1 MVVARTRTRT
11 PSYGSRLNPRRLLA
25 YRKCEVMGP
34 MQLAQ
39 VSTGMVAIWILLG
52 LILGGGMV
60 YAALTMQ
67 AKAKKDSADQAA
79 ARVLQD
85 AESRA
90 ADIARKA
97 ELETKAT
104 FLKRQEEFEKQT
116 AVTRNEIR
124 EAEKR
129 LDKREDQLERKMDAL
144 NIKEKNIER
153 GEIQVREKQAQIDKK
168 YQQADEYLTQQKN
181 ELLKVTGLSPDDAK
195 KQLFSKLEQ
204 ELEHECAEI
213 IAKRVNEAQD
223 EAESR
228 SRDVVI
234 TAIQRYAAGHTSA
247 STVSTVDIPSDEMK
261 GRIIGREGRN
271 IRAFEKASGVDIIVD
286 DTPGVILITCFD
298 PVKREVAR
306 QALSKLIH
314 DGRIHPTRIEEVVEE
329 VRGNVEKEIVEHGKK
344 AALEANVQGL
354 PKKLI
359 ELLGRMNYRTSYGQ
373 NVLRHSIE
381 VAYLCQ
387 VMADELGLNGTLA
400 RRCGLLHDIGK
411 AIDHEV
417 EGGHPAIGE
426 ELCRKLGERDEV
438 LNAVAGH
445 HGDVPATSPYT
456 PLVAAADAI
465 SAARPGS
472 RRESLERYI
481 KRLEELEHI
490 ATSMKG
496 VKQAHAIQAGREV
509 RVIVDPEDIDDANA
523 MRIAREIAKRI
534 EAEMTYPGEIK
545 VTCLR
550 EVRAVEYAK

>member
-1 MVVARTRTRT
+1 
-11 PSYGSRLNPRRLLA
+11 
-25 YRKCEVMGP
+25 MGLVP
-34 MQLAQ
+34 LAQ
-39 VSTGMVAIWILLG
+39 VSTGMAVLWAILALMA
-52 LILGGGMV
+52 GGG
-60 YAALTMQ
+60 LTLLVLTLQ
-67 AKAKKDSADQAA
+67 ARAKRSSAEQEA
-79 ARVLQD
+79 ARVVQQ
-85 AESRA
+85 ANTRAQEIVRA
-90 ADIARKA
+90 A
-97 ELETKAT
+97 EVETKAT
-104 FLKRQEEFEKQT
+104 FLKRQEEFDKQT

-129 LDKREDQLERKMDAL
+129 MDKREDQLERKLDTL

-153 GEIQVREKQAQIDKK
+153 AESQSRDKQAQLDKRL
-168 YQQADEYLTQQKN
+168 QDADALLAQQKT
-181 ELLKVTGLSPDDAK
+181 ELLKVTGLSPDEAR
-195 KQLFSKLEQ
+195 KQLFRNLEQ

-213 IAKRVNEAQD
+213 IAKRVNEAQE

-228 SRDVVI
+228 SRDVVV
-234 TAIQRYAAGHTSA
+234 TAIQRYAAAHTSA

-261 GRIIGREGRN
+261 GRVIGREGRN

-286 DTPGVILITCFD
+286 DTPGVILITSFD

-306 QALSKLIH
+306 QALGKLIH

-329 VRGNVEKEIVEHGKK
+329 VRQNVEKEIIEQGKK

-359 ELLGRMNYRTSYGQ
+359 DLLGRLHFRTSYGQ

-411 AIDHEV
+411 AVDHEV

-426 ELCRKLGERDEV
+426 EICRKLNERSEV

-445 HGDVPATSPYT
+445 HGDVPSTSPYT

-481 KRLEELEHI
+481 KRLEELEGI
-490 ATSMKG
+490 ATGFAG
-496 VKQAHAIQAGREV
+496 VKQAYAIQAGREV
-509 RVIVDPEDIDDANA
+509 RVIVDPENIDDANA
-523 MRIAREIAKRI
+523 LRIAREIAKKI
-534 EAEMTYPGEIK
+534 EADMTYPGEIK

>member
-1 MVVARTRTRT
+1 MR
-11 PSYGSRLNPRRLLA
+11 PEL
-25 YRKCEVMGP
+25 
-34 MQLAQ
+34 LAQ
-39 VSTGMVAIWILLG
+39 VSTGMAVLLALFGLLAGGAAIFG
-52 LILGGGMV
+52 L
-60 YAALTMQ
+60 LTMQ
-67 AKAKKDSADQAA
+67 ARAKKSTAEQEA
-79 ARVLQD
+79 ARLI
-85 AESRA
+85 AEAEQRGQEIRRA
-90 ADIARKA
+90 A
-97 ELETKAT
+97 EVETKAT
-104 FLKRQEEFEKQT
+104 FLKRQEEFEQQT

-129 LDKREDQLERKMDAL
+129 IDKREDQLERKLDTL
-144 NIKEKNIER
+144 TIKEKNIER
-153 GEIQVREKQAQIDKK
+153 GEAQVREKQAHIDKK
-168 YQQADEYLTQQKN
+168 SQEADALLAQQKN
-181 ELLKVTGLSPDDAK
+181 ELLRVTGLTVDAAK
-195 KQLFSKLEQ
+195 TQLFKKLED

-223 EAESR
+223 EAEAR

-261 GRIIGREGRN
+261 GRVIGREGRN

-286 DTPGVILITCFD
+286 DTPGVIIITSFD

-306 QALSKLIH
+306 QALAKLIS

-329 VRGNVEKEIVEHGKK
+329 IRQNVEKEIIEQGKK

-359 ELLGRMNYRTSYGQ
+359 ELLGRLYFRTSYGQ

-387 VMADELGLNGTLA
+387 VMADELGLNGQLA

-426 ELCRKLGERDEV
+426 EVCRKVGERPEV

-445 HGDVPATSPYT
+445 HGDIPSTSPYT

-481 KRLEELEHI
+481 KRLEDLEGI
-490 ATSMKG
+490 ATSMNG
-496 VKQAHAIQAGREV
+496 VKQAYAIQAGREV
-509 RVIVDPEDIDDANA
+509 RVIVDPDNVDDATA
-523 MRIAREIAKRI
+523 MRIARDIAKRI

>member
-1 MVVARTRTRT
+1 
-11 PSYGSRLNPRRLLA
+11 
-25 YRKCEVMGP
+25 MGLVL
-34 MQLAQ
+34 LAQ
-39 VSTGMVAIWILLG
+39 VSSGMVAVWILLG
-52 LILGGGMV
+52 LVIGGGLV
-60 YAALTMQ
+60 FAVLTMQ
-67 AKAKKDSADQAA
+67 ARAKTASAEQQA
-79 ARVLQD
+79 ARVMED
-85 AESRA
+85 AKSRA
-90 ADIARKA
+90 QGILRSA
-97 ELETKAT
+97 EVETKAT
-104 FLKRQEEFEKQT
+104 FLARQEEFEKQT
-116 AVTRNEIR
+116 SVTRNEIR

-144 NIKEKNIER
+144 NIKEKNVER
-153 GEIQVREKQAQIDKK
+153 GEGQVREKQALIDKK
-168 YQQADEYLTQQKN
+168 AQQADELLVQQKN
-181 ELLKVTGLSPDDAK
+181 ELLKVTNLSLDDAK
-195 KQLFSKLEQ
+195 KQLFTKLEQ

-213 IAKRVNEAQD
+213 IANRVNEAQE

-306 QALSKLIH
+306 QALSKLIS

-329 VRGNVEKEIVEHGKK
+329 VRLNVEKEIIEHGKK

-354 PKKLI
+354 PKKLL
-359 ELLGRMNYRTSYGQ
+359 ELLGRMHYRTSYGQ

-387 VMADELGLNGTLA
+387 VMADELRLNGTLA

-411 AIDHEV
+411 AIDHEM

-426 ELCRKLGERDEV
+426 ELCRKLGECKEV

-481 KRLEELEHI
+481 KRLEELERI

-496 VKQAHAIQAGREV
+496 VRAAHAIQAGREV

>member
-1 MVVARTRTRT
+1 
-11 PSYGSRLNPRRLLA
+11 
-25 YRKCEVMGP
+25 
-34 MQLAQ
+34 
-39 VSTGMVAIWILLG
+39 
-52 LILGGGMV
+52 
-60 YAALTMQ
+60 
-67 AKAKKDSADQAA
+67 
-79 ARVLQD
+79 
-85 AESRA
+85 
-90 ADIARKA
+90 
-97 ELETKAT
+97 
-104 FLKRQEEFEKQT
+104 
-116 AVTRNEIR
+116 
-124 EAEKR
+124 
-129 LDKREDQLERKMDAL
+129 
-144 NIKEKNIER
+144 
-153 GEIQVREKQAQIDKK
+153 
-168 YQQADEYLTQQKN
+168 
-181 ELLKVTGLSPDDAK
+181 
-195 KQLFSKLEQ
+195 
-204 ELEHECAEI
+204 
-213 IAKRVNEAQD
+213 AKRVNEAQE
-223 EAESR
+223 EAEAR
-228 SRDVVI
+228 SRDVVV

-261 GRIIGREGRN
+261 GRVIGREGRN

-286 DTPGVILITCFD
+286 DTPGVIILTSFD

-306 QALSKLIH
+306 QALGKLIH

-329 VRGNVEKEIVEHGKK
+329 VRQNVEKEIVEQGKK

-359 ELLGRMNYRTSYGQ
+359 DLLGRLHFRTSYGQ

-387 VMADELGLNGTLA
+387 VMADELGLNGQLA

-426 ELCRKLGERDEV
+426 EVCRKLGERPEV

-445 HGDVPATSPYT
+445 HGDIPATSPYT

-481 KRLEELEHI
+481 KRLEDLEGI
-490 ATSMKG
+490 ATSMQG
-496 VKQAHAIQAGREV
+496 VKQAYAIQAGREV
-509 RVIVDPEDIDDANA
+509 RVIVDPDNVDDANA
-523 MRIAREIAKRI
+523 MRIARDIAKKI